1 MLKLAGIFQD
11 NMVIQ
16 RNKPIQVW
24 GTGTPGTIVT
34 VSLFTATA
42 DTMVCADGSWKIALQ
57 PLCAGAGY
65 TLVASDTAESIVIQN
80 VAVGEV
86 WLAGGQSNMELAL
99 KDSENG
105 IKISEEYS
113 GKNIRFY
120 QVPKCSMLDENQKEQ
135 EENSTWQIA
144 DNRNVGEMSA
154 IAFYFASRLSE
165 TLHCIVGIIDCYWGG
180 SSITCW
186 MSREQLA
193 KLESGK
199 NYLENYAALVGEKSS
214 QQYTKEMEEY
224 NCAYQHWLKS
234 TEEVKQKDPQAS
246 WKEIHKICGEC
257 PWPQPVGWQS
267 PFRPNGLH
275 ETMIRRIAPYSL
287 RGFLYYQGEEDVQ
300 RYADYSDMML
310 MLVKQWR
317 MDWND
322 WNLPFLFVQ
331 LPMYLADGE
340 KDDSYWA
347 LQREQQYI
355 ASMMIQNASMISLA
369 DCGEYDNIHPLDKKT
384 PGERLFQLAKNLVY
398 DKQGTITATAA
409 QLFSDNG
416 KLYVTFNHLH
426 EKLVMQTANG
436 CPFEISGEDNLFY
449 PAKADVIHGNML
461 CISNPAVKF
470 PSAVKYAWYNFGEA
484 VLFTES
490 GNPVSPFF
498 KCV

>member
-1 MLKLAGIFQD
+1 
-11 NMVIQ
+11 
-16 RNKPIQVW
+16 
-24 GTGTPGTIVT
+24 
-34 VSLFTATA
+34 
-42 DTMVCADGSWKIALQ
+42 
-57 PLCAGAGY
+57 
-65 TLVASDTAESIVIQN
+65 
-80 VAVGEV
+80 
-86 WLAGGQSNMELAL
+86 
-99 KDSENG
+99 
-105 IKISEEYS
+105 
-113 GKNIRFY
+113 
-120 QVPKCSMLDENQKEQ
+120 
-135 EENSTWQIA
+135 
-144 DNRNVGEMSA
+144 
-154 IAFYFASRLSE
+154 
-165 TLHCIVGIIDCYWGG
+165 
-180 SSITCW
+180 

-214 QQYTKEMEEY
+214 QQYAKEMEEY
-224 NCAYQHWLKS
+224 HCAYQHWLKS
-234 TEEVKQKDPQAS
+234 TEEVKQKAPQAS

-340 KDDSYWA
+340 KDDSCWA

-355 ASMMIQNASMISLA
+355 VSMMIQNAGMISLA

-416 KLYVTFNHLH
+416 KLYVTFDHLH

>member
-1 MLKLAGIFQD
+1 MGRKFHYLLD
-11 NMVIQ
+11 EQ
-16 RNKPIQVW
+16 RTACK
-24 GTGTPGTIVT
+24 TG
-34 VSLFTATA
+34 
-42 DTMVCADGSWKIALQ
+42 KRK
-57 PLCAGAGY
+57 
-65 TLVASDTAESIVIQN
+65 
-80 VAVGEV
+80 
-86 WLAGGQSNMELAL
+86 EL
-99 KDSENG
+99 
-105 IKISEEYS
+105 S
-113 GKNIRFY
+113 GKIY
-120 QVPKCSMLDENQKEQ
+120 
-135 EENSTWQIA
+135 
-144 DNRNVGEMSA
+144 
-154 IAFYFASRLSE
+154 
-165 TLHCIVGIIDCYWGG
+165 
-180 SSITCW
+180 SSCRKKIFPAVYK
-186 MSREQLA
+186 R
-193 KLESGK
+193 
-199 NYLENYAALVGEKSS
+199 
-214 QQYTKEMEEY
+214 MEEY
-224 NCAYQHWLKS
+224 NCAYQRWLKS

-267 PFRPNGLH
+267 PFRPNGLY

-287 RGFLYYQGEEDVQ
+287 RGFLYYQGEENVQ

-322 WNLPFLFVQ
+322 WNLPFLLVQ

-340 KDDSYWA
+340 KDDSCWA

-355 ASMMIQNASMISLA
+355 ASMMIQNTGMISLA

-398 DKQGTITATAA
+398 DRQGTITATAA

-416 KLYVTFNHLH
+416 KIYATFDHLH
-426 EKLVMQTANG
+426 EKLVMQTADS

-461 CISNPAVKF
+461 CISNSAVKF

-498 KCV
+498 KSV